1 MARKR
6 KNTPLK
12 KLEKQKIHI
21 MHLINSLVIG
31 GAEVALLNYIQALGQ
46 EDYEHYV
53 YSFGHDGPIRKKV
66 EDLGAQVYFG
76 PKRASIKNPFKF
88 SITLL
93 VLVKD
98 LLNFIKF
105 NKIHLIHS
113 HLGQPNQL
121 AVLIGKL
128 SGISAFPTIHST
140 NAFED
145 TRSSWDPRVYFIKM
159 VNAIIYRMAEQ
170 VVVVS
175 PKIKDIIR
183 QTYGLEDSQ
192 VVVLK
197 NGIII
202 EDTFSESQPLRQ
214 DFSIS
219 KNKLKIVAVG
229 RLVPLKCFDTLVKA
243 VAKIV
248 EQGQNNLLVLIIG
261 DGEERPRLE
270 KLIAE
275 LRLESYVKL
284 LGLRHDVIELLGE
297 ADIFV
302 IPSSYEGLSIAM
314 IEAMA
319 CGLSIIGSNA
329 PGLREC
335 INHGQNGLLFQVK
348 DHNALA
354 ECILLLANNKML
366 LEKLSKGAKDTF
378 EREYDIRENIK
389 PLDALFRKCVK
400 RPMKRVN

>member
-1 MARKR
+1 MAQRK
-6 KNTPLK
+6 
-12 KLEKQKIHI
+12 EGSHKIHI
-21 MHLINSLVIG
+21 LHLINSLIMG
-31 GAEVALLNYIQALGQ
+31 GAEVALLHYIQALGQ
-46 EDYEHYV
+46 EDYDHYV
-53 YSFGHDGPIRKKV
+53 YSFGHDGPIRKKI
-66 EDLGAQVYFG
+66 EALGVSVYFG

-105 NKIHLIHS
+105 NKIHVIHS

-159 VNAIIYRMAEQ
+159 VNAIIYRMAER

-183 QTYGLEDSQ
+183 QTYGLENSQ

-202 EDTFSESQPLRQ
+202 EDSFSESQPLGQ
-214 DFSIS
+214 EFSDS
-219 KNKLKIVAVG
+219 KNKLRIVAAG
-229 RLVPLKCFDTLVKA
+229 RLVPLKCFETLVKA

-248 EQGQNNLLVLIIG
+248 EQGQHDLLVLIIG

-284 LGLRHDVIELLGE
+284 LGLRHDVIELMRE

-319 CGLSIIGSNA
+319 CGLPIIGSNA
-329 PGLREC
+329 PGLREN

-348 DHNALA
+348 DYNALA
-354 ECILLLANNKML
+354 ECILRLADDKGL
-366 LEKLSKGAKDTF
+366 RASLSHGAQNSFVK
-378 EREYDIRENIK
+378 EYDMRKNIIT
-389 PLDALFRKCVK
+389 LDMLFRQYAAV
-400 RPMKRVN
+400 

>member
-1 MARKR
+1 MSISLQSRMVQRVQRK
-6 KNTPLK
+6 
-12 KLEKQKIHI
+12 EGSHKIHLL
-21 MHLINSLVIG
+21 HLINSLIIG
-31 GAEVALLNYIQALGQ
+31 GAEVALLHYIQALGQ
-46 EDYEHYV
+46 ENYCHYV
-53 YSFGHDGPIRKKV
+53 YSFGHDGPIRKKI
-66 EDLGAQVYFG
+66 EALGISVYFG

-88 SITLL
+88 CITFL

-105 NKIHLIHS
+105 NKIHVIHS

-159 VNAIIYRMAEQ
+159 VNAIIYRMAER

-202 EDTFSESQPLRQ
+202 EDSFSESQPLGQ
-214 DFSIS
+214 EFSDS
-219 KNKLKIVAVG
+219 KNKLRIVAAG
-229 RLVPLKCFDTLVKA
+229 RLVPLKCFETLVKA

-248 EQGQNNLLVLIIG
+248 EQGQHDLLVLIIG

-275 LRLESYVKL
+275 LRVESYVKL
-284 LGLRHDVIELLGE
+284 LGLRDDVIELMRE

-319 CGLSIIGSNA
+319 CGLPIIGSNA

-354 ECILLLANNKML
+354 ECIVRLANDNGL
-366 LEKLSKGAKDTF
+366 RASLSHGAQNSFVK
-378 EREYDIRENIK
+378 EYDMRKNIIT
-389 PLDALFRKCVK
+389 LDMLFRQYAAV
-400 RPMKRVN
+400 

>member
-1 MARKR
+1 MVQRIQ
-6 KNTPLK
+6 K
-12 KLEKQKIHI
+12 KEGSRKIHLL
-21 MHLINSLVIG
+21 HLINSLLIG
-31 GAEVALLNYIQALGQ
+31 GAEVALLHYIQALGQ
-46 EDYEHYV
+46 ENYCHYV
-53 YSFGHDGPIRKKV
+53 YSFGHDGPIRKKI
-66 EDLGAQVYFG
+66 EALGISVDFG

-88 SITLL
+88 NITLL

-105 NKIHLIHS
+105 NKIHVIHS

-159 VNAIIYRMAEQ
+159 VNAIIYRMAER

-202 EDTFSESQPLRQ
+202 EDSFSESQPLGQ
-214 DFSIS
+214 EFSDS
-219 KNKLKIVAVG
+219 KNKLRIVAAG
-229 RLVPLKCFDTLVKA
+229 RLVPLKCFEILVKA

-248 EQGQNNLLVLIIG
+248 EQGQHDLLVLIIG

-284 LGLRHDVIELLGE
+284 LGLRDDVIELMRE

-319 CGLSIIGSNA
+319 CGLPIIGSNA
-329 PGLREC
+329 PGLREN

-354 ECILLLANNKML
+354 ECIVRLANDKGL
-366 LEKLSKGAKDTF
+366 RASLSHGAQNSFVK
-378 EREYDIRENIK
+378 EYDMRKNIIT
-389 PLDALFRKCVK
+389 LDMLFRQYSDV
-400 RPMKRVN
+400 